1 MKTPLVYIHNGT
13 STFVEKDI
21 QILKENYTVKV
32 FHFKTTNKFAVPL
45 QFLNELIFLSS
56 NLRSKLSVVQFAGYH
71 SFLPIIFKFLFRKKC
86 IIVLGGSDCVSFPSI
101 KYGSFLRQPLR
112 FFTYFSIKNAT
123 HLCPVDK
130 TLVNYAYS
138 YQELDFKNQ
147 GYLAHFPKIKT
158 PYTVIFNGYEKEKW
172 LIGKKEKNSFVTI
185 GANLG
190 SRFGIGLKGIDLL
203 IEIAE
208 FFPEAEFYIIGGK
221 AIQKEV
227 SKNIHLLDTMPNDE
241 LPIFLATK
249 EYYLQLSLSEG
260 FPNALCEAMLCGCIP
275 IVSNVGAMPMIVEG
289 IGGILQTKSVSKLR
303 ELLSEYLTKDSQEK
317 KMLSEKS
324 RNRISEKY
332 TLESRQKNLLEL
344 ISRLQD

>member
-1 MKTPLVYIHNGT
+1 
-13 STFVEKDI
+13 
-21 QILKENYTVKV
+21 
-32 FHFKTTNKFAVPL
+32 
-45 QFLNELIFLSS
+45 
-56 NLRSKLSVVQFAGYH
+56 
-71 SFLPIIFKFLFRKKC
+71 
-86 IIVLGGSDCVSFPSI
+86 LGGSDCVSFPSI

-112 FFTYFSIKNAT
+112 FFTYFSLKNAT

-138 YQELDFKNQ
+138 YQNLDFKNQ
-147 GYLAHFPKIKT
+147 GYLAHFPMIKT
-158 PYTVIFNGYEKEKW
+158 PYTIIFNGYEKEKW
-172 LIGKKEKNSFVTI
+172 HIGNKEKNSFVTI

-208 FFPEAEFYIIGGK
+208 FFPDAQFYIIGGK
-221 AIQKEV
+221 AINKEV
-227 SKNIHLLDTMPNDE
+227 SKNIHLLDTMPNDD

-260 FPNALCEAMLCGCIP
+260 FPNA
-275 IVSNVGAMPMIVEG
+275 GAMPMIVEG

-303 ELLSEYLTKDSQEK
+303 EVLSEYLTKDSQEK

-332 TLESRQKNLLEL
+332 TLKIRKRNLLEL
-344 ISRLQD
+344 ISRL

>member
-1 MKTPLVYIHNGT
+1 M
-13 STFVEKDI
+13 
-21 QILKENYTVKV
+21 
-32 FHFKTTNKFAVPL
+32 
-45 QFLNELIFLSS
+45 
-56 NLRSKLSVVQFAGYH
+56 
-71 SFLPIIFKFLFRKKC
+71 
-86 IIVLGGSDCVSFPSI
+86 
-101 KYGSFLRQPLR
+101 
-112 FFTYFSIKNAT
+112 
-123 HLCPVDK
+123 
-130 TLVNYAYS
+130 
-138 YQELDFKNQ
+138 
-147 GYLAHFPKIKT
+147 
-158 PYTVIFNGYEKEKW
+158 
-172 LIGKKEKNSFVTI
+172 
-185 GANLG
+185 G

-208 FFPEAEFYIIGGK
+208 FFPEAEFNIIGGK
-221 AIQKEV
+221 AIHKEV

-289 IGGILQTKSVSKLR
+289 IGGILQTKSMSKLR

-317 KMLSEKS
+317 KMLSENS

-332 TLESRQKNLLEL
+332 TLEIRKRNLLEL